1 VPGKYQSY
9 FKLRKR
15 KLNRSDDWRIEDG
28 MEEGKIDLVM
38 WTKNGEFFLPRVFQR
53 IDEVIPSESISD
65 KIIIDDNSTD
75 KTLRIAASFNWKIY
89 PNPEG
94 GVSAG
99 AIEALRHVRSKRFVS
114 VEQDLVLAEDWWRR
128 IPPLLEDEK
137 VVAASGVRLPDKPTS
152 LKLISEYSN
161 ERYKLQTASN
171 LGFRYGKTLDNTIYR
186 TDLLRKIGGF
196 PRIRINA
203 GVDGALAKQVN
214 EAGCLWKV
222 DFNVVS
228 LHLRRGFFDELRH
241 GYWYGTES
249 MILSQVLEEKGNVLT
264 SSFTKA
270 LFSPLRG
277 LQIALNKKCWEIGLV
292 YPLIRGAIF
301 LGVLRGYTEVSETSV
316 S

>member
-1 VPGKYQSY
+1 
-9 FKLRKR
+9 
-15 KLNRSDDWRIEDG
+15 
-28 MEEGKIDLVM
+28 MEEGKVDIVM
-38 WTKNGEFFLPRVFQR
+38 WTKNGELFLPRVFQR
-53 IDEVIPSESISD
+53 IDEVIPSESISE

-75 KTLRIAASFNWKIY
+75 KTLRIAASFNWEIY
-89 PNPEG
+89 PNPKG

-114 VEQDLVLAEDWWRR
+114 VEQDLVLADEWWQR

-152 LKLISEYSN
+152 LKLISEYTN

-186 TDLLRKIGGF
+186 ADLLRKIGGF

-203 GVDGALAKQVN
+203 GVDGVLAKQVN
-214 EAGCLWKV
+214 DADCLWKV

-228 LHLRRGFFDELRH
+228 LHLRHSFFDELRH

-249 MILSQVLEEKGNVLT
+249 MILSQILEEKGNVLT
-264 SSFTKA
+264 SSLTKA
-270 LFSPLRG
+270 FFSPLRG

-292 YPLIRGAIF
+292 YPLIRCAIF
-301 LGVLRGYTEVSETSV
+301 LGVLKGYAGASETPV
-316 S
+316 P